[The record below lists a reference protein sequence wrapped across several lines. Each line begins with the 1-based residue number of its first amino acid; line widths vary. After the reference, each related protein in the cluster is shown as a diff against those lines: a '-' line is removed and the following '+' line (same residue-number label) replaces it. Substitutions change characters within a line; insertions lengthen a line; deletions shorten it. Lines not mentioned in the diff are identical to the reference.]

1 MPTTVKPPKAYD
13 EFIAQFPK
21 LDQAWRAINEAGAIG
36 PLDEREQR
44 LVKLGIAMGAMREG
58 AIRSGVRKAVAMGIE
73 PEAIAQIVALCAGTL
88 GMPSTVAVHTW
99 VSAVLDKTQP

>member
-1 MPTTVKPPKAYD
+1 MPTTVKPPKAYN

-21 LDQAWRAINEAGAIG
+21 LDQAWRAINEAGTVG
-36 PLDEREQR
+36 PLDERGQR

-58 AIRSGVRKAVAMGIE
+58 AIRSGVRKAAAMGIE
-73 PEAIAQIVALCAGTL
+73 PEAIVQLVALCAGTL

-99 VSAVLDKTQP
+99 VTGELDKTRR